1 MNAIE
6 KITASEFGL
15 EESQAV
21 TIEQAFMPK
30 IIERDALKEVYE
42 SLLTKEITPE
52 VCWEAKVVR
61 LKLVKVRTGIA
72 DIHKT
77 QKAFFLAAGKF
88 VDAWKNKETLP
99 VTQMEENLE
108 AIEQHYARIEAEKI
122 KALQEERAS
131 EMYKFEADFIPSN
144 LGELTDQV
152 WQNFIL
158 GTKTAY
164 EQKKESERLRI
175 KAEEKRIADEKVEQ
189 ERIRLENE
197 LLKNEALA
205 REKELEK
212 ERAKAAEEKRKADEA
227 LVAEQELARK
237 AAQKA
242 AEEKAA
248 LERELAAK
256 AAEEKRKADE
266 AEANLQAEL
275 LKGDTDKFND
285 LIRDLENLK
294 TKYSFKSEKNKKKY
308 SDVGILLE
316 KIINHIK

>member
-1 MNAIE
+1 MNELE
-6 KITASEFGL
+6 KIKPEEFGL
-15 EESQAV
+15 QESEV
-21 TIEQAFMPK
+21 VIIEQAFMPK
-30 IIERDALKEVYE
+30 IVERDALKTVYE
-42 SLLTKEITPE
+42 DLLIQEITPE
-52 VCWEAKVVR
+52 LCQKAKSLR
-61 LKLVKVRTGIA
+61 LKLVKIRTGIA
-72 DIHKT
+72 EIHKS
-77 QKAFFLAAGKF
+77 QKAYFLAAGKF
-88 VDAWKNKETLP
+88 VDAWKNKEMLP
-99 VTQMEENLE
+99 VTEMEENLE

-131 EMYKFEADFIPSN
+131 EMQKFEADFIPSN

-158 GTKTAY
+158 GTKVAY
-164 EQKKESERLRI
+164 EQKKEGERLRI
-175 KAEEKRIADEKVEQ
+175 EAEEKRIADEKVEQ

-197 LLKNEALA
+197 RLKNEALA

-212 ERAKAAEEKRKADEA
+212 ERAKAAEEKRKADKA
-227 LVAEQELARK
+227 LAAEQELARK

-275 LKGDTDKFND
+275 LKGDSDKFND
-285 LIRDLENLK
+285 LIHDLENLK
-294 TKYSFKSEKNKKKY
+294 TKYTFKSEKNKTKY
-308 SDVGILLE
+308 TDVGILLE